1 MKKYYF
7 LILFLSINLSFSQ
20 GYLRP
25 TDESVADF
33 ESYSK
38 EGFGF
43 ADDIPIR
50 KSLEKY
56 VPPVG
61 SQRDTGSCVAWATTY
76 YNLST
81 IYNMTFGITSYR
93 DKAAHSFDPWFT
105 YSFVNRFANQSSDC
119 DDGLFVSD
127 AFKFLTNIGGKKL
140 FLPPYDMSCNYS
152 ISESN
157 FDVIQRFLNPYK
169 ISKIEKEIAYD
180 WDPYNYP
187 LSQDIVNKV
196 KTEIGK
202 YSYPVVAGFTN
213 YSSSTLYNVGSSGIW
228 YPRYTKGSG
237 GHAMTI
243 VGYDDTF
250 NGGSFR
256 IVNSWGRDWG
266 DDGYAW
272 IRYSDFRR
280 FCDSVFFTWLS
291 KNIDSEMNQIRNI
304 DGYTR
309 QYANNKTRIY
319 EGERNTDGFSG
330 YGIVTFIDSDSH
342 FAGWFEGGSMNG
354 TFRVINSNGYYQI
367 EYENGTPV
375 DTEKLGF
382 AASQESLKKL
392 EETNE
397 YISQMFPSLRFK
409 QGGEESEEFKE
420 TID

>member
-7 LILFLSINLSFSQ
+7 LFLFLSINISFSQ

-25 TDESVADF
+25 TDESLADF

-43 ADDIPIR
+43 AEDIPIR

-61 SQRDTGSCVAWATTY
+61 SQRNTGSCTAWATTY

-81 IYNMTFGITSYR
+81 IYNRTFGITSYR

-105 YSFVNRFANQSSDC
+105 YSFVNRFANESNDC
-119 DDGLFVSD
+119 DDGLYVSD

-140 FLPPYDMSCNYS
+140 FLPPYDMSCNYN

-157 FDVIQRFLNPYK
+157 FNVVERFLSPYK
-169 ISKIEKEIAYD
+169 ISKIEKEEAYNF
-180 WDPYNYP
+180 DPYNYP

-202 YSYPVVAGFTN
+202 YAYPVVAGFTDYDRASLN
-213 YSSSTLYNVGSSGIW
+213 NVGSNGIW
-228 YPRYTKGSG
+228 YPTYNKRPG

-280 FCDSVFFTWLS
+280 FCDSVFFTWLTD
-291 KNIDSEMNQIRNI
+291 KIDTEMNQIRNI

-309 QYANNKTRIY
+309 QYANNETRVY
-319 EGERNTDGFSG
+319 EGERNSDGFSG
-330 YGIVTFIDSDSH
+330 YGIVSFIESDSH
-342 FAGWFEGGSMNG
+342 FAGWFEDGAMNG
-354 TFRVINSNGYYQI
+354 TFRVIKSDGYYQI
-367 EYENGTPV
+367 EYKNGKAV
-375 DTEKLGF
+375 ETEKLGF

-392 EETNE
+392 EETND
-397 YISQMFPSLRFK
+397 YISQMFPSLRFR
-409 QGGEESEEFKE
+409 QGGEESEEFNE

>member
-1 MKKYYF
+1 M
-7 LILFLSINLSFSQ
+7 IFLSSCTQNNQPPAWVGNFSEISIIAAQPSTKNINNYGKYFYKPPLDLDKTKNPKPTQIPDFMNIKSNNAFKTFITSLKEMLK
-20 GYLRP
+20 LRP
-25 TDESVADF
+25 ELIEASSSIQEKAARVFEVRGDF
-33 ESYSK
+33 FPTVNVGLVQDNVLASDYS
-38 EGFGF
+38 
-43 ADDIPIR
+43 
-50 KSLEKY
+50 
-56 VPPVG
+56 
-61 SQRDTGSCVAWATTY
+61 
-76 YNLST
+76 NLST
-81 IYNMTFGITSYR
+81 SRQTTGGYLDAYVDMDTTLIDFGGR
-93 DKAAHSFDPWFT
+93 NAAF
-105 YSFVNRFANQSSDC
+105 NAA
-119 DDGLFVSD
+119 L
-127 AFKFLTNIGGKKL
+127 
-140 FLPPYDMSCNYS
+140 
-152 ISESN
+152 
-157 FDVIQRFLNPYK
+157 
-169 ISKIEKEIAYD
+169 IEKEIAYD

-202 YSYPVVAGFTN
+202 YSYPVVAGFTD
-213 YSSSTLYNVGSSGIW
+213 YGSTLQDVGSSGIW
-228 YPRYTKGSG
+228 YPRYSKGRG

-291 KNIDSEMNQIRNI
+291 KNIDSEMNQIRNL
-304 DGYTR
+304 DNYTR
-309 QYANNKTRIY
+309 QYANNGTRIY

-354 TFRVINSNGYYQI
+354 TFRVINSNGYFQI

-392 EETNE
+392 EETND